1 MSCNV
6 YLIKSNIDSSYYV
19 GISKNPQKR
28 LIEHNS
34 GKLKMLV
41 LPLPKKQKTTSHL
54 QVKQLRIKVIPFLLG
69 KSQINSSA
77 WMVFFTLKWPKK
89 WNKVLYAEVTLLM
102 LPAPTSKKNTQLLLG
117 LYY

>member
-34 GKLKMLV
+34 GKLK
-41 LPLPKKQKTTSHL
+41 TTSRKKPYIL
-54 QVKQLRIKVIPFLLG
+54 VYTKEYPDYQ
-69 KSQINSSA
+69 SA
-77 WMVFFTLKWPKK
+77 RKHEIWLK
-89 WNKVLYAEVTLLM
+89 
-102 LPAPTSKKNTQLLLG
+102 KKNKEYKDTLAQLAPPISG
-117 LYY
+117 GVK